1 MGQAG
6 VSSVHDAEI
15 ERYGVLSETAGGDLQ
30 ALVDLAADFFGVQTA
45 AINLITSDEQHQV
58 ATAGFE
64 PSICSREDSMCAVVV
79 DEPGAVVVPD
89 ASRDDRFADNPFVTG
104 DIGSVRFYASA
115 PLVTPGGVALGR
127 LCVFDEQPRESTPEQ
142 QRALVVLAERV
153 MDVLELRLR
162 NREVARSV
170 DELTATRDE
179 LRRSNEALAHFA
191 GQVSHDLRNPLMVI
205 SANAEMLAME
215 PAVAD
220 SPELAEM
227 VHEISDAG
235 LRMSRL
241 IRSVLSHARGDGAV
255 AFDPVPLGR
264 VFGQA
269 VADLRPVVASSG
281 ARVTV
286 GDLPS
291 VAGDPDLLYAVAL
304 NLVGNALKFA
314 RPGTSPTVE
323 VSSVRQ
329 DGWWRVLVRDD
340 GIGIPD
346 EHAEEVFRPYVRLTD
361 ADSDDDVDGHGVGLA
376 TVSRIVE
383 AHGGRVG
390 VDTSQTRGTTVWFD
404 LPARPEE
411 VTSAEPAAR

>member
-15 ERYGVLSETAGGDLQ
+15 ERYGVLSETAGRDLQ
-30 ALVDLAADFFGVQTA
+30 ALVDLAADFFGVDTA

-64 PSICSREDSMCAVVV
+64 PSVCSREDSMCAVVV

-89 ASRDDRFADNPFVTG
+89 ASRDPRFSANPFVTG
-104 DIGSVRFYASA
+104 EIGSVRFYASA

-205 SANAEMLAME
+205 SANAEMLSME

-220 SPELAEM
+220 NPELAEM

-241 IRSVLSHARGDGAV
+241 IRSVLSHARGDGAA
-255 AFDPVPLGR
+255 AFDPVSLGR

-411 VTSAEPAAR
+411 LTSAESAAR

>member
-1 MGQAG
+1 MQRATMTS
-6 VSSVHDAEI
+6 VSDSEI
-15 ERYGVLSETAGGDLQ
+15 QRYGVLSEPAGRDLQ
-30 ALVDLAADFFGVQTA
+30 ALVELAADFFGVETA

-64 PSICSREDSMCAVVV
+64 PSICSREDSMCAAVV
-79 DEPGAVVVPD
+79 DHPGAVVVSD

-104 DIGSVRFYASA
+104 EIGSVRFYASA
-115 PLVTPGGVALGR
+115 PLVTPGGITLGR

-142 QRALVVLAERV
+142 QRALVVLAQRV
-153 MDVLELRLR
+153 MDVIELRLR
-162 NREVARSV
+162 NREVAHSV
-170 DELTATRDE
+170 DELTRTRDE
-179 LRRSNEALAHFA
+179 LRRSNEALVHFA

-205 SANAEMLAME
+205 SANAEMLSME

-220 SPELAEM
+220 NPDLAEM
-227 VHEISDAG
+227 VGEISDAG
-235 LRMSRL
+235 LRMNRL
-241 IRSVLSHARGDGAV
+241 IRSVLSHARGNGAA

-269 VADLRPVVASSG
+269 VADLRTVVGSSG
-281 ARVTV
+281 ANVTV

-291 VAGDPDLLYAVAL
+291 VSGDPDLLYAVAL
-304 NLVGNALKFA
+304 NLVGNALKFT

-323 VSSVRQ
+323 VSAIRH
-329 DGWWRVLVRDD
+329 DGWWRVLVRDE

-346 EHAEEVFRPYVRLTD
+346 EHREDVFRPYVRLAGEESED
-361 ADSDDDVDGHGVGLA
+361 EVDGHGVGLA

-390 VDTSQTRGTTVWFD
+390 VDSTQDVGTTVWFE
-404 LPARPEE
+404 LPERPEDLTRPE
-411 VTSAEPAAR
+411 STAR

>member
-1 MGQAG
+1 MA
-6 VSSVHDAEI
+6 SASDSEI
-15 ERYGVLSETAGGDLQ
+15 ARYGVLSEPAGRDLQ
-30 ALVDLAADFFGVQTA
+30 ALVELAADFFGVDTA

-58 ATAGFE
+58 AAAGFE
-64 PSICSREDSMCAVVV
+64 PSICSREDSMCAAVV
-79 DEPGAVVVPD
+79 DEPHAVVVPD

-115 PLVTPGGVALGR
+115 PLVTPGGVTLGR

-142 QRALVVLAERV
+142 ERALVVLAERV

-162 NREVARSV
+162 NREAAQSV
-170 DELTATRDE
+170 DELTRTRDE
-179 LRRSNEALAHFA
+179 LRRSNEALVHFA

-205 SANAEMLAME
+205 SANAEMLSME

-220 SPELAEM
+220 NPELTEM
-227 VHEISDAG
+227 VGEISDAG
-235 LRMSRL
+235 TRMSRL
-241 IRSVLSHARGDGAV
+241 IRSVLSHARGDGAA

-269 VADLRPVVASSG
+269 VADLRPVVAGSG
-281 ARVTV
+281 AHVTV

-291 VAGDPDLLYAVAL
+291 VSGDPDLLYAVAL

-314 RPGTSPTVE
+314 RPGTSPTVR
-323 VSSVRQ
+323 VSSMRH
-329 DGWWRVLVRDD
+329 DGWWRVLVRDE
-340 GIGIPD
+340 GIGIPA
-346 EHAEEVFRPYVRLTD
+346 EHVEEVFRPYVRLTGEESED
-361 ADSDDDVDGHGVGLA
+361 EVDGHGVGLA

-390 VDTSQTRGTTVWFD
+390 VDTSQDVGTTVWFE

-411 VTSAEPAAR
+411 LAHVEPPAR

>member
-1 MGQAG
+1 M
-6 VSSVHDAEI
+6 SDSEI
-15 ERYGVLSETAGGDLQ
+15 QRYGVLSEPAGRDLQ
-30 ALVDLAADFFGVQTA
+30 ALVELAADFFGVETA

-64 PSICSREDSMCAVVV
+64 PSICSREDSMCAAVV
-79 DEPGAVVVPD
+79 DHPGAVVVSD

-104 DIGSVRFYASA
+104 EIGSVRFYASA
-115 PLVTPGGVALGR
+115 PLVTPGGITLGR

-142 QRALVVLAERV
+142 QRALVVLAQRV
-153 MDVLELRLR
+153 MDVIELRLR
-162 NREVARSV
+162 NREVAHSV
-170 DELTATRDE
+170 DELTRTRDE
-179 LRRSNEALAHFA
+179 LRRSNEALVHFA

-205 SANAEMLAME
+205 SANAEMLSME

-220 SPELAEM
+220 NPDLAEM
-227 VHEISDAG
+227 VGEISDAG
-235 LRMSRL
+235 LRMNRL
-241 IRSVLSHARGDGAV
+241 IRSVLSHARGNGAA

-269 VADLRPVVASSG
+269 VADLRTVVGSSG
-281 ARVTV
+281 ANVTV

-291 VAGDPDLLYAVAL
+291 VSGDPDLLYAVAL
-304 NLVGNALKFA
+304 NLVGNALKFT

-323 VSSVRQ
+323 VSAIRH
-329 DGWWRVLVRDD
+329 DGWWRVLVRDE

-346 EHAEEVFRPYVRLTD
+346 EHREDVFRPYVRLAGEESED
-361 ADSDDDVDGHGVGLA
+361 EVDGHGVGLA

-390 VDTSQTRGTTVWFD
+390 VDSTQDVGTTVWFE
-404 LPARPEE
+404 LPERPEDLTRPE
-411 VTSAEPAAR
+411 STAR

>member
-1 MGQAG
+1 MTS
-6 VSSVHDAEI
+6 VSDSEI
-15 ERYGVLSETAGGDLQ
+15 QRYGVLSEPAGRDLQ
-30 ALVDLAADFFGVQTA
+30 ALVELAADFFGVETA

-64 PSICSREDSMCAVVV
+64 PSICSREDSMCAAVV
-79 DEPGAVVVPD
+79 DHPGAVVVSD

-104 DIGSVRFYASA
+104 EIGSVRFYASA
-115 PLVTPGGVALGR
+115 PLVTPGGITLGR

-142 QRALVVLAERV
+142 QRALVVLAQRV
-153 MDVLELRLR
+153 MDVIELRLR
-162 NREVARSV
+162 NREVAHSV
-170 DELTATRDE
+170 DELTRTRDE
-179 LRRSNEALAHFA
+179 LRRSNEALVHFA

-205 SANAEMLAME
+205 SANAEMLSME

-220 SPELAEM
+220 NPDLAEM
-227 VHEISDAG
+227 VGEISDAG
-235 LRMSRL
+235 LRMNRL
-241 IRSVLSHARGDGAV
+241 IRSVLSHARGNGAA

-269 VADLRPVVASSG
+269 VADLRTVVGSSG
-281 ARVTV
+281 ANVTV

-291 VAGDPDLLYAVAL
+291 VSGDPDLLYAVAL
-304 NLVGNALKFA
+304 NLVGNALKFT

-323 VSSVRQ
+323 VSAIRH
-329 DGWWRVLVRDD
+329 DGWWRVLVRDE

-346 EHAEEVFRPYVRLTD
+346 EHREDVFRPYVRLAGEESED
-361 ADSDDDVDGHGVGLA
+361 EVDGHGVGLA

-390 VDTSQTRGTTVWFD
+390 VDSTQDVGTTVWFE
-404 LPARPEE
+404 LPERPEDLTRPE
-411 VTSAEPAAR
+411 STAR

>member
-1 MGQAG
+1 
-6 VSSVHDAEI
+6 VRSTSVPSASDSEI
-15 ERYGVLSETAGGDLQ
+15 ERYGVLSEPAGRDLQ
-30 ALVDLAADFFGVQTA
+30 ALVDLAADFFGVETA

-64 PSICSREDSMCAVVV
+64 PSVCAREDSMCAAVV

-89 ASRDDRFADNPFVTG
+89 ASRDDRFATNPFVTG
-104 DIGSVRFYASA
+104 VIGTVRFYASA
-115 PLVTPGGVALGR
+115 PLVTPGGVTLGR

-162 NREVARSV
+162 NREAAYSV
-170 DELTATRDE
+170 DELTRTRDE
-179 LRRSNEALAHFA
+179 LRRSNEALVHFA

-205 SANAEMLAME
+205 SANAEMLSME
-215 PAVAD
+215 PSVAD
-220 SPELAEM
+220 NPELAEM
-227 VHEISDAG
+227 VGEISDAG
-235 LRMSRL
+235 TRMSRL
-241 IRSVLSHARGDGAV
+241 IRSVLSHARGDGAA
-255 AFDPVPLGR
+255 AFDPVPLGH

-269 VADLRPVVASSG
+269 VADLRPVVGSSG
-281 ARVTV
+281 AAVTV

-291 VAGDPDLLYAVAL
+291 VSGDPDLLYAVAL

-314 RPGTSPTVE
+314 RPGTAPTVE
-323 VSSVRQ
+323 VSSIRH
-329 DGWWRVLVRDD
+329 DGWWRVRVRDE

-346 EHAEEVFRPYVRLTD
+346 EHAEAVFRPYVRLSETE
-361 ADSDDDVDGHGVGLA
+361 SDDEVDGHGVGLA

-390 VDTSQTRGTTVWFD
+390 VDTSQDVGTTVWFD

-411 VTSAEPAAR
+411 LARLGSSAR

>member
-1 MGQAG
+1 
-6 VSSVHDAEI
+6 
-15 ERYGVLSETAGGDLQ
+15 
-30 ALVDLAADFFGVQTA
+30 
-45 AINLITSDEQHQV
+45 
-58 ATAGFE
+58 
-64 PSICSREDSMCAVVV
+64 
-79 DEPGAVVVPD
+79 
-89 ASRDDRFADNPFVTG
+89 
-104 DIGSVRFYASA
+104 
-115 PLVTPGGVALGR
+115 
-127 LCVFDEQPRESTPEQ
+127 
-142 QRALVVLAERV
+142 
-153 MDVLELRLR
+153 
-162 NREVARSV
+162 
-170 DELTATRDE
+170 
-179 LRRSNEALAHFA
+179 
-191 GQVSHDLRNPLMVI
+191 
-205 SANAEMLAME
+205 
-215 PAVAD
+215 
-220 SPELAEM
+220 
-227 VHEISDAG
+227 
-235 LRMSRL
+235 MSRH

-411 VTSAEPAAR
+411 LTSAEPAAR